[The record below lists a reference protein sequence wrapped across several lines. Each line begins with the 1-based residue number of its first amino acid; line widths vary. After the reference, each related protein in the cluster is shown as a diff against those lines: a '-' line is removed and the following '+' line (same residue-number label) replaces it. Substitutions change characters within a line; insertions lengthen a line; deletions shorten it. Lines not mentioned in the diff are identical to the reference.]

1 MALNPGN
8 GTDRDDSMQDAGLA
22 QAYRAAAG
30 ELPPPRLDD
39 AIRAAARRGAGS
51 GPRPLP
57 ALAAWR
63 LPLSLAAVV
72 VLSVTVVLM
81 MREEGVDSETL
92 SLQEQTAATR
102 KEAPPAA
109 AIVPEPPAAAESRP
123 LQEPRPAPVQPSLPP
138 PTGKAQASPATEAVA
153 DGLPLAAQEAPAPAP
168 ARIDAQPAAAPRTMM
183 RAAPAASAPA
193 AADRAAAPAGTPAP
207 LWHDLVEAPPEQ
219 WIRRITE
226 LRREGRVADADALL
240 AEFRKR
246 YPDWPVP
253 EALR

>member
-1 MALNPGN
+1 MAMNPGS
-8 GTDRDDSMQDAGLA
+8 GTDRDDTMHDAGLA
-22 QAYRAAAG
+22 RAYRATAVETPA
-30 ELPPPRLDD
+30 PRLDD
-39 AIRAAARRGAGS
+39 AIRAAARRVAGS

-57 ALAAWR
+57 RLAAWR

-81 MREEGVDSETL
+81 MREEGIDTL
-92 SLQEQTAATR
+92 LQPEQTPPVR

-109 AIVPEPPAAAESRP
+109 AAVTAPEPPAVAAPRSRP
-123 LQEPRPAPVQPSLPP
+123 GAPVALPEPAPHQHSKVQVQPVP
-138 PTGKAQASPATEAVA
+138 ENVA
-153 DGLPLAAQEAPAPAP
+153 DGIPLAAQEAP
-168 ARIDAQPAAAPRTMM
+168 PAAQTEARSAETPRAMM
-183 RAAPAASAPA
+183 RAAPAGSAPP
-193 AADRAAAPAGTPAP
+193 ADNRAAAPAGTPP
-207 LWHDLVEAPPEQ
+207 ESRLWQDLVEAPPEQ